1 MSRPRLT
8 AGASAH
14 DRARTTARR
23 PRPFAR
29 RVCAPSVAIALVAAQ
44 ALGAPEAAAAP
55 AVDPSAEP
63 GIDRSVVVT
72 ATRTPQSAFDVLAP
86 VVVIDREAVERS
98 LATDVA
104 DLLRFHAG
112 IELGRNGGPGQ
123 TTSLFVRG
131 TDSNHTVVLVDG
143 VRINP
148 GTIGGAALQNVAP
161 ELVERIEIVKGPR
174 STLYGTDAI
183 GGVVNVITR
192 RARESGLQALAG
204 YGRWDSRQLQLTGAL
219 AGEAGELTLAA
230 NSLESDGFPTRV
242 DDATDRG
249 YRNRSFALGART
261 EVGGVELGAR
271 WWRAS
276 GNNEYSDFFRT
287 PVDQDFENSA
297 AAVEAATQVTARW
310 RTRVTLSRVT
320 DEIFQNQP
328 PFEGA
333 TEFDYALTRRNAID
347 WQNGVDLGA
356 HRLTL
361 GALLSREST
370 RATSFGSGF
379 DVQTSSNTYYA
390 QDQVEYG
397 RHRVLLAAGY
407 TDHDT
412 FGGHPTWNAE
422 YGLAL
427 GSGTLLTAAIGTAF
441 RAPDATD
448 RFGFGGNP
456 DLDPE
461 RSRNVELGIRHRV
474 AGHTLALS
482 AFENRIDDL
491 VQFVTVSFDPFVG
504 ENRNVDRAR
513 IRGVEASWEYAG
525 TDWRARVEAI
535 RQDPED
541 RRDGSRLL
549 RRAQSSATLA
559 LARRFGPHELALDVL
574 ATGDR
579 EDAGFP
585 ARVRLGGYTVA
596 NLAARFAL
604 TDSLH
609 VQARLEN
616 ALDRRYALASGF
628 TTMRRALM
636 VAARYDFR

>member
-1 MSRPRLT
+1 MSRPRLC
-8 AGASAH
+8 ASLALATTFVIPAAH
-14 DRARTTARR
+14 ADSSTDA
-23 PRPFAR
+23 
-29 RVCAPSVAIALVAAQ
+29 
-44 ALGAPEAAAAP
+44 
-55 AVDPSAEP
+55 AVDRT
-63 GIDRSVVVT
+63 IVVT

-86 VVVIDREAVERS
+86 VVVIDREDVERS

-112 IELGRNGGPGQ
+112 LELGRNGGPGQ
-123 TTSLFVRG
+123 ATSLFMRG
-131 TDSNHTVVLVDG
+131 TDSNHTVLLVDG
-143 VRINP
+143 VRVNP
-148 GTIGGAALQNVAP
+148 GTIGGAAIQHVAP

-192 RARESGLQALAG
+192 RGADTGLQALAG
-204 YGRWDSRQLQLTGAL
+204 YGRWGTQQLQLSGTL
-219 AGEAGELTLAA
+219 AGEAGEATLSAS
-230 NSLESDGFPTRV
+230 SLESDGFPTRV
-242 DDATDRG
+242 GDATDRG

-287 PVDQDFENSA
+287 PVDQDFENSS
-297 AAVEAATQVTARW
+297 AAVEAAAQVTQRW
-310 RTRVTLSRVT
+310 RTRLTLSRVT
-320 DEIFQNQP
+320 DELFQNQP
-328 PFEGA
+328 PFAGA
-333 TEFDYALTRRNAID
+333 TQFDYALTRRNAVD
-347 WQNGVDLGA
+347 WQNGLDLGA
-356 HRLTL
+356 HRLTV
-361 GALLSREST
+361 GALLSRETT
-370 RATSFGSGF
+370 RAMSFGDGF
-379 DVQTSSNTYYA
+379 DVQTSSNTFYA
-390 QDQVEYG
+390 QDQFEHG
-397 RHRVLLAAGY
+397 AHRVLLAAGY

-412 FGGHPTWNAE
+412 FGGHTTWNAE

-427 GSGTLLTAAIGTAF
+427 GRDTLVTAAIGTAF
-441 RAPDATD
+441 RAPDSTD

-461 RSRNVELGIRHRV
+461 RSRNLELGIRHRV
-474 AGHTLALS
+474 ARHTLGLS
-482 AFENRIDDL
+482 AFDNRIADL

-525 TDWRARVEAI
+525 ESWRARVEAI

-549 RRAQSSATLA
+549 RRAQESATVA

-596 NLAARFAL
+596 NLTARWAV
-604 TDSLH
+604 TRSLQ

-616 ALDRRYALASGF
+616 ALDRKYELASGF
-628 TTMRRALM
+628 TTMRRALL
-636 VAARYDFR
+636 VAARYQFR